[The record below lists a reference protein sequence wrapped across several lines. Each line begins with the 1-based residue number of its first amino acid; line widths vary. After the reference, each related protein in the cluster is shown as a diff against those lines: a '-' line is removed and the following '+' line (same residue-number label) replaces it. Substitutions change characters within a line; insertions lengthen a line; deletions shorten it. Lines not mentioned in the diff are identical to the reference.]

1 MDRLPLVKIWYTSA
15 MKLPPKKYLV
25 ALVAAIVAACGV
37 LYPEYASIV
46 GQLLTNAVN
55 EAAP

>member
-1 MDRLPLVKIWYTSA
+1 

-25 ALVAAIVAACGV
+25 AIVAAIVAACGV